1 MTIGQ
6 VGFVRFHNVYAL
18 KIVQKSQFPP
28 KHANDSETDN
38 LNSVTFKFFY
48 KINFFNAR
56 ILKNIKSHNFRLTCK
71 IAQSTKY
78 THKILC
84 SYVVDSSR

>member
-48 KINFFNAR
+48 KLF
-56 ILKNIKSHNFRLTCK
+56 
-71 IAQSTKY
+71 
-78 THKILC
+78 
-84 SYVVDSSR
+84 